1 MRGTGR
7 RIGYVARVTTTPA
20 VPRPAATVIL
30 VRDRPDPSGERA
42 PLQVFLQRRVPTMA
56 FAAGMTVFPG
66 GAVDA
71 GDAVP
76 PRRVLG
82 PDPAEWGRRFSC
94 EPGEAAGYLH
104 AAVRET
110 FEECG
115 VLLAG
120 PADAPAVPADDG
132 EVRSARADLLDRT
145 RTLADVLDAAALTL
159 RADLLHPWARWV
171 TPEQEGRRY
180 DAAFFVAALPAGQ
193 AADARTTEAVEAG
206 WWYPQ
211 DILAEAAGGAA
222 RLMPPTLLALT
233 ELAELRDTAAVMA
246 ATTDRVVAPI
256 RPTLVRRGERT
267 VALVGDREIDM
278 P

>member
-1 MRGTGR
+1 MN
-7 RIGYVARVTTTPA
+7 TTPA
-20 VPRPAATVIL
+20 VPRAAATVIL

-66 GAVDA
+66 GAVDP
-71 GDAVP
+71 GDAVRP
-76 PRRVLG
+76 ARVDG
-82 PDPAEWGRRFSC
+82 PGPEEWGRRFSC
-94 EPGEAAGYLH
+94 PPGEAAGFVG

-120 PADAPAVPADDG
+120 PADRFDDAA
-132 EVRSARADLLDRT
+132 RRAARAALTDRT
-145 RTLADVLDAAALTL
+145 RTLAEVLDGAGLAL

-171 TPEQEGRRY
+171 TPEQEPRRY

-193 AADARTTEAVEAG
+193 AADARTTEAVEAR
-206 WWYPQ
+206 WWYPA
-211 DILAEAAGGAA
+211 DILGEHAAGAA
-222 RLMPPTLLALT
+222 RLMPPTWLALT
-233 ELAELRDTAAVMA
+233 DLTGFDDVAAVLA
-246 ATTDRVVAPI
+246 ATADRVAVPI
-256 RPTLVRRGERT
+256 RPMLVRRGERM
-267 VALVGDREIDM
+267 VAVVGDREIAI